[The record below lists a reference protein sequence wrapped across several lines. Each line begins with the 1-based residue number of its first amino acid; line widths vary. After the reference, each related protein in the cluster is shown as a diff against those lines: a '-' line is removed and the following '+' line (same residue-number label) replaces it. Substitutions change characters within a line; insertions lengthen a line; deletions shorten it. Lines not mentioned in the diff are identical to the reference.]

1 MKLLTA
7 GIIITA
13 LSGCDFLSAPAEV
26 LACEIFIKDG
36 LQAPSTY
43 NRIEYRTHDQPIT
56 LDQLR
61 DRHYPPE
68 GEETKSLIESLGP
81 EERFVVEAHNELQRS
96 RFLLYEL
103 ADELSLRSVF
113 VEYDTDNTYGVPTR
127 SLEQCLFLLKDGE
140 LDESRSLE
148 SDASKAASYRR
159 FRNLASAGIVDL
171 SATLDLLSEVPPT
184 SEPCCLPR

>member
-68 GEETKSLIESLGP
+68 G
-81 EERFVVEAHNELQRS
+81 NEIQRMH
-96 RFLLYEL
+96 FLLYER
-103 ADELSLRSVF
+103 ADELSLRSVV
-113 VEYDTDNTYGVPTR
+113 VEYDTDNTYGVPVR
-127 SLEQCLFLLKDGE
+127 SEELCLFLLKDGE
-140 LDESRSLE
+140 LDESRRLE
-148 SDASKAASYRR
+148 FYASKAASDRDI
-159 FRNLASAGIVDL
+159 RNHASAGIVDL